1 MANEVYTRTN
11 QTLFFARKAAAAW
24 RDASTSGALDA
35 ITQARYHREHVLFHL
50 YRTVLAVVHEVAE
63 RYRWP
68 LLDVRSVEQALDGS
82 VTARFPGPELAEL
95 TELASAGD
103 SWLAG
108 VLSAWHQLQ
117 APPRPVESKP
127 LEDDLIIA
135 SSAVMPEPEWSLDD
149 ADAAI
154 QALAERIACYRE
166 GMVEW

>member
-11 QTLFFARKAAAAW
+11 QTLFFARKAAASW
-24 RDASTSGALDA
+24 REASTSGALDA

-68 LLDVRSVEQALDGS
+68 LLDVRSVEQALDGA
-82 VTARFPGPELAEL
+82 VADRFPGPELAEL
-95 TELASAGD
+95 TELASAND

-108 VLSAWHQLQ
+108 MLSAWHQLQ
-117 APPRPVESKP
+117 APPKPVESKP
-127 LEDDLIIA
+127 LEDNLIIA
-135 SSAVMPEPEWSLDD
+135 SSAVRPEREWSLED

-154 QALAERIACYRE
+154 QALSERITCYRE